1 MPSGFNAD
9 LRPLGRVRKCPGMGW
24 ATPGRFREPDK
35 AAKSDGREH
44 GRHFLEMQKTM
55 LEMKR
60 DGHIDGTEYDHI
72 YPSSTVIL
80 SGSLCEKNK
89 YQDKQLQVKP
99 LGVSLE

>member
-44 GRHFLEMQKTM
+44 GRHFGH
-55 LEMKR
+55 R